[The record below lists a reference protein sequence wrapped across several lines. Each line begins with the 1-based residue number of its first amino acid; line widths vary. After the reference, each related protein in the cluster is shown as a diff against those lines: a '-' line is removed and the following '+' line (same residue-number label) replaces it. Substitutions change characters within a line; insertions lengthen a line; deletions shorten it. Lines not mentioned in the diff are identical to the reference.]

1 MVVTHLFAWIYNM
14 LKTDKNQQLKK
25 YLDEQIAHFH
35 TQQSNK
41 PTFDNIEAK
50 L

>member
-1 MVVTHLFAWIYNM
+1 MVVTQLLGWTYNM

-35 TQQSNK
+35 TQQTNK